1 MLHISKKRVAIKL
14 LAPIG
19 LVVLLSAFTGP
30 MGSHSFT
37 IYLNNRLMVQ
47 QYVSMAREEGTK
59 TLQLEQRDY
68 NDQLIINYNQCGQVG
83 TDRTIVLKD
92 GQNRLLKEWHY
103 TDAAGANPTSAN
115 AAMTCKVKDI
125 FDLQKANGNDRVNLY
140 YSSKQV
146 PNAVLLAS
154 LVLPADSK
162 QALNRKKQ

>member
-1 MLHISKKRVAIKL
+1 MLHISKKRAATKL

-19 LVVLLSAFTGP
+19 LVVLLSAFSP
-30 MGSHSFT
+30 RMGSHSFT

-47 QYVSMAREEGTK
+47 QYVAMAREEGTK

-103 TDAAGANPTSAN
+103 TDAAGANPVSAN

-154 LVLPADSK
+154 LILPADSK